1 MSIKCLILSHAFNM
15 DGRAASQ
22 TITDKVAALRESGL
36 ELFVLSAITGEKDKH
51 LKHRRI
57 IGIGP
62 SALRFDLRHLLARH
76 IGRGY
81 AYTLI
86 MAFTSLSLAPFI
98 LIEKVFV
105 GLSSQWSWAIL
116 SSIQGLIWMRKY
128 DIKLIYSTGG
138 AWSAHFSGWILKL
151 LTKAPWIVEFHDPMV
166 ELPTSSTTLTNYRE
180 RVVKKLIERL
190 ACNKATLIW
199 WFTEAALDQAAQRY
213 PAQRD
218 KLFCTLPGAMPPQER
233 IKYQRKDRVRFAH
246 FGSLSATRSLSHFVT
261 GLSELFKSN
270 PHLIGHIEVHIY
282 GSKIDEL
289 AKQLILDSNM
299 SACFVEHGRI
309 ERSEETLASGREKI
323 LTLMQQS
330 DCLILLHGCH
340 ENCELYIPSKL
351 YEYWWASRPI
361 FALVHQNPQL
371 EAIVKAIHPENF
383 LIATLAPVSAYRESL
398 ERFIKMWQEGV
409 FDNFC
414 PALTPATPEAAVD
427 LILEK
432 LREKNLICEMK

>member
-36 ELFVLSAITGEKDKH
+36 ELFVLSAITGERDKH

-98 LIEKVFV
+98 LIEKVIV
-105 GLSSQWSWAIL
+105 GLSSHWSWTII
-116 SSIQGLIWMRKY
+116 SSIQGLIWMKKY
-128 DIKLIYSTGG
+128 DIDLIYSTGG
-138 AWSAHFSGWILKL
+138 AWSAHLSGWILKL
-151 LTKAPWIVEFHDPMV
+151 ITKAPWIVEFHDPMV
-166 ELPTSSTTLTNYRE
+166 ELSTSSTTLTNYRE

-190 ACNKATLIW
+190 ACNEATLIW
-199 WFTEAALDQAAQRY
+199 WFTEAALEQAARRY
-213 PAQRD
+213 RAQRD
-218 KLFCTLPGAMPPQER
+218 KLFCTLPGAMPPKER
-233 IKYQRKDRVRFAH
+233 VKYQRGDRVRFAH

-270 PHLIGHIEVHIY
+270 PQLMSLIEVHIY
-282 GSKIDEL
+282 GSKIDNL
-289 AKQLILDSNM
+289 ANQLILDNNI

-309 ERSEETLASGREKI
+309 EKSEETLASGREKI

-330 DCLILLHGCH
+330 DCLILLHGCD

-371 EAIVKAIHPENF
+371 ESIVKAIHPENF
-383 LIATLAPVSAYRESL
+383 LIATLAPVLTYRESL
-398 ERFIKMWQEGV
+398 ERFIKMWQNGE

-414 PALTPATPEAAVD
+414 PALLPASPGAAVE
-427 LILEK
+427 LIVEK
-432 LREKNLICEMK
+432 LREKTILFEK